1 MLEVQAKLFEYFL
14 RAVDNNKLSHAYLF
28 DVNNN
33 SDYFQII
40 VNICKMIFCEND
52 KYFCDNC
59 NICKRIEHNN
69 FPDLMFIRPDGTYIK
84 KEQIMELQDNFS
96 KTSIESKKRVY
107 IIFECEKM
115 NKSTSNSLLKFLE
128 EPCDNVIAFL
138 VTNNINS
145 LLDTIKSRCQVMK
158 LVYNNNSLSSID
170 KILKL
175 KTINDFSVANI
186 DSSKEYVVNCLELIK
201 MYESRGLDILINF
214 DKILNVK
221 KTSRDDI
228 IFLYDIFV
236 NFYYD
241 VLLYKNSIDLKMF
254 SDYKDLVSFVSEK
267 NSVDKLLNKIRIL
280 LEYKEYI
287 KFNVNIGLLF
297 DSLFINF
304 EGDNYECS
312 GY

>member
-1 MLEVQAKLFEYFL
+1 MLEVQAKLFESFL
-14 RAVDNNKLSHAYLF
+14 RVVDNNKLSHAYLF

-33 SDYFQII
+33 GDYFQII
-40 VNICKMIFCEND
+40 VNLCKMIFCEND
-52 KYFCDNC
+52 KYFCNNC

-69 FPDLMFIRPDGTYIK
+69 FPDLKIIRPDGAYIK
-84 KEQIMELQDNFS
+84 KEQIIELQDNFS
-96 KTSIESKKRVY
+96 KTSIEGKKRVY
-107 IIFECEKM
+107 VIFECEKM

-128 EPCDNVIAFL
+128 EPYDNVIAFL

-145 LLDTIKSRCQVMK
+145 LLDTVKSRCQVMK
-158 LVYNNNSLSSID
+158 LFYNNNSLSSVD
-170 KILKL
+170 KLLKL
-175 KTINDFSVANI
+175 KSMNDFFVDNI
-186 DSSKEYVVNCLELIK
+186 DSYKEYVLKGIELINK
-201 MYESRGLDILINF
+201 YESSGLDILINF

-221 KTSRDDI
+221 KISRDDI
-228 IFLYDIFV
+228 VFLYDIFV

-241 VLLYKNSIDLKMF
+241 VLLYKNNINLKMF
-254 SDYKDLVSFVSEK
+254 SDYEQLISFVSEK

-297 DSLFINF
+297 DSLIINF